1 MHTLELIKSD
11 LKVSIILSDSIY
23 SLWFLLL
30 SSSVK
35 ISTVSSTIFS
45 VSNLILSLSVG
56 LFSISDKIVSMLTK
70 VFNSLDSSDNL
81 SVSSSSKHK
90 KSFSKVLIGQ
100 DTKHI
105 PLYPYL

>member
-1 MHTLELIKSD
+1 
-11 LKVSIILSDSIY
+11 
-23 SLWFLLL
+23 
-30 SSSVK
+30 
-35 ISTVSSTIFS
+35 
-45 VSNLILSLSVG
+45 
-56 LFSISDKIVSMLTK
+56 MLTK